1 MLTSYIYQKELE
13 KRKSHIRGIGK
24 ENANGT
30 KILTFCIYQKKL
42 IKGNGKKGKS
52 HQRDWKGKGKGGW
65 NKDVNFVYLLN

>member
-1 MLTSYIYQKELE
+1 ME
-13 KRKSHIRGIGK
+13 KGESHIRGIGK

-52 HQRDWKGKGKGGW
+52 HQRDWKGKGEKADGT
-65 NKDVNFVYLLN
+65 KVLTFYIY